1 MSIKY
6 IFSDETRMCYFC
18 LPEDDN
24 QEDTKEIITYI
35 EEQTKNEVANCSS
48 SSITNPMNLIN
59 CTNQDMVC
67 ATITK
72 GDSMNSDWVARTC
85 MMIGEKSS
93 DYIITSGVAIKRES
107 PDIMVHFCSENKC
120 NGAFRAK
127 MATFE
132 FSAKMLGFMSILQ
145 LHKIF

>member
-1 MSIKY
+1 MCFISVRIFY
-6 IFSDETRMCYFC
+6 IRLLKEIFQQNEEISTSLDIDETRMCYFC

-48 SSITNPMNLIN
+48 SSIINPMNLIN

-120 NGAFRAK
+120 NG
-127 MATFE
+127 
-132 FSAKMLGFMSILQ
+132 
-145 LHKIF
+145 